1 MKLLRIEDLTIR
13 FGGLVAV
20 DGMTFAV
27 DGGEVVGLIGPNG
40 SGKSTVFNLI
50 SGIYRPNTGTIRL
63 KGKSLVGLSN
73 IRIARLGVGRTFQNN
88 RLFLQISALDNVL
101 SGMCHRRGGRLWRS
115 IFWTPG
121 ARQSRNRCALEAETL
136 MRHFSAELADQC
148 YCPASDLALAD
159 RRRLEICRALA
170 GEPDLL
176 LLDEPS
182 AGMDPQETRM
192 LMDDIL
198 KIRQQRPKIGIV
210 IIEHDLTVIAGI
222 AERVV
227 VMNNGCKIAQGPYQ
241 DVVRNPEVRSA
252 YLGGGADQC
261 LE

>member
-1 MKLLRIEDLTIR
+1 MELLCIEDLTIR

-20 DGMTFAV
+20 DRMTFTV
-27 DGGEVVGLIGPNG
+27 SESEVVGLIGPNG

-50 SGIYRPNTGTIRL
+50 SGIYRPNTGSIRL

-73 IRIARLGVGRTFQNN
+73 TRIARLGVSRTFQNN

-101 SGMCHRRGGRLWRS
+101 SGMCFRHGGGLWRS
-115 IFWTPG
+115 IFWTRG
-121 ARQSRNRCALEAETL
+121 ARKSRNRCALEAETL
-136 MRHFSAELADQC
+136 MRHFSTELADQC
-148 YCPASDLALAD
+148 YRPASDLAMAD
-159 RRRLEICRALA
+159 RRRLEICRALS

-222 AERVV
+222 ADRVV

-241 DVVRNPEVRSA
+241 DVVRNSEVRSA
-252 YLGGGADQC
+252 YLGGGMDQC
-261 LE
+261 